1 MSPILLLEKII
12 IRPKLE
18 MVMLYWLDKIGEY
31 IDLNA

>member
-12 IRPKLE
+12 IRPILE